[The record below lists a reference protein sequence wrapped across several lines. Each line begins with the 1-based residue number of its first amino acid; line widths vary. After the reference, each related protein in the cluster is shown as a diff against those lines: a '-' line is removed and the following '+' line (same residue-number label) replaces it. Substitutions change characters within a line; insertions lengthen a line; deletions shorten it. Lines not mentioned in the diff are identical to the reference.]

1 MFPSAAPFHS
11 ERTNDMTPIQL
22 ATRAF
27 PGLSLPLTTGAS
39 FNPPALDAWI
49 LKELREDARRHWR
62 YALFIVADDF
72 NGARQFMQR
81 HVRESLTLLTRINNA
96 GVSHVRI
103 NAGRVTVVFLKADSL
118 GREAAINIA
127 PEGLGNVLGELHFR
141 YQWPV
146 EGQTNGRKAVR
157 S

>member
-1 MFPSAAPFHS
+1 
-11 ERTNDMTPIQL
+11 MTDSPIAL
-22 ATRAF
+22 VARAF
-27 PGLSLPLTTGAS
+27 PGIALPIVTDARLTGS
-39 FNPPALDAWI
+39 ALDGWI
-49 LKELREDARRHWR
+49 LRELREDARRHWR
-62 YALFIVADDF
+62 YALFVMADDF

-146 EGQTNGRKAVR
+146 EGVINGRKAVN
-157 S
+157 